1 MASIRADEIS
11 RVLREEIENYEKAVD
26 VAETGSVIS
35 VGDGIARIYGLENV
49 MAGELIQ
56 FTGGVSGIALNLEE
70 EDVGAVLLG
79 EYSNI
84 KEGDEVRRTG
94 RIMSIPVGEAMIG
107 RVVDA
112 LGLPIDGKGPIDT
125 KNFNQIERIA
135 PGVVD
140 RQPVKEPLQTGIKAI
155 DAMIPIGRGQR
166 ELVIGD
172 RQTGKTTVAIDT
184 IINQKGGDV
193 ICIYVAIGQKRS
205 TVAQVVKTLEDY
217 GAMEYTIVVAAT
229 ASDPAPMQYLAP
241 YSGCAIG
248 EFFRD
253 SSRHALTIYDD
264 LSKHAA
270 AYREISLLLRR
281 PPGREAYP
289 GDVFYLHSRLLE
301 RAAKLSNE
309 LGGGSLTSLPFI
321 ETQAGDVSAYIPTNV
336 ISITDGQIYLIT
348 DLFNSNVRPAIDV
361 GISVSRVGGNAQI
374 KAMRQV
380 AGSLRLD
387 LAQYRALAAFAQFGS
402 ELDKS
407 STAQLTRGSRM
418 VELLKQG
425 QYSPVPVE
433 KQVMIIYAGT
443 QGFLDDLPVEQCR
456 AFEEDLYRFV
466 ENAHPNMLPAI
477 REKKALDDDL
487 KAQMTGA
494 IKEFKARFVQEHQAA
509 AALK

>member
-1 MASIRADEIS
+1 MSQIRADEIS

-35 VGDGIARIYGLENV
+35 VGDGIARVYGLANV
-49 MAGELIQ
+49 MSGELIE
-56 FTGGVSGIALNLEE
+56 FKGGVSGIALNLEE

-79 EYSNI
+79 NYEGI

-94 RIMSIPVGEAMIG
+94 RIMSVPVGEAMIG

-112 LGLPIDGKGPIDT
+112 LGVPIDGKGPIEA
-125 KNFNQIERIA
+125 KAYNQVERIA

-184 IINQKGGDV
+184 ILNQKGGDV

-205 TVAQVVKTLEDY
+205 TVAQVVKTLENY

-248 EFFRD
+248 EYFRD
-253 SSRHALTIYDD
+253 SKRHALCIYDD

-309 LGGGSLTSLPFI
+309 LGGGSLTALPYI

-336 ISITDGQIYLIT
+336 ISITDGQIYLEA
-348 DLFNSNVRPAIDV
+348 DLFNSNVRPAINV

-380 AGSLRLD
+380 AGSLRLN

-418 VELLKQG
+418 VEILKQG
-425 QYSPVPVE
+425 QYAPVPVE
-433 KQVMIIYAGT
+433 RQVLIIYSGNE
-443 QGFLDDLPVEQCR
+443 GFLDDLPLEQIR
-456 AFEEDLYRFV
+456 AFEEGLYRFV
-466 ENAHPNMLPAI
+466 ENAHPGLLPLI
-477 REKKALDDDL
+477 REKKNLDDAL
-487 KAQMTGA
+487 KAQMTA
-494 IKEFKARFVQEHQAA
+494 ALNEYKARFVQERSQ
-509 AALK
+509 K